1 MAESTEVV
9 VVLSTGES
17 KRVYLSP
24 EVQHPHALYL
34 TGYLNNNG
42 TVGLPLMIRVGGI
55 QASSHAVIS
64 ESTAASSISGC
75 ATIVVAEHG
84 KWHENKHWQKLGQ
97 FNNGHPLQS
106 FTVEVVDSSTG
117 VAYVPGV
124 ANDYSIVLRF
134 LVTSENKHAKVPL
147 LSYTDGRMYSFMG

>member
-1 MAESTEVV
+1 MSESTEVI
-9 VVLSTGES
+9 VVLPTGAT

-24 EVQHPHALYL
+24 EIQHPHALYL

-42 TVGLPLMIRVGGI
+42 TVGLPLMVRVGGV
-55 QASSHAVIS
+55 QSASHSVIS
-64 ESTAASSISGC
+64 HSSAASSISGC
-75 ATIVVAEHG
+75 ASIVVGEVG
-84 KWHENKHWQKLGQ
+84 KFHENKHWQKLGQ

-147 LSYTDGRMYSFMG
+147 LSYTDGRLHSFMG